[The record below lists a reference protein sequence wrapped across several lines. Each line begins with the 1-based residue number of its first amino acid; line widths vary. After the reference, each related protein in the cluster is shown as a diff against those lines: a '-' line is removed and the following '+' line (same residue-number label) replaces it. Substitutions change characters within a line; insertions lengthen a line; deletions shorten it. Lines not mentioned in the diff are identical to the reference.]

1 MAFPLLPSMQDET
14 KVAFTDPGKWIS
26 SGQNTLKG
34 LVDSLKVNANNQ
46 STISSI
52 PDVWARPLLVE
63 LILKSPAHLQHEM
76 YVRVW
81 RGILAIIALRK
92 LHNFTDLTYASIDVP
107 EVTKLKDDAPDF
119 LKVLSRTIP
128 LQYLEKQND
137 ETLNA
142 GIKAKIQVLNW
153 KNRPL
158 AILWPGTLVC
168 PAMDIDKYS
177 ADRSVPWWGIDG
189 LQDPTEFLSSEEKNS
204 LYQWLEECKQHVPN
218 KEGNLIQLL
227 ADFEDRLKESL
238 GDDFKEI
245 TIKRQTAAAFGITGF
260 CKIID
265 LPIYKEVGK
274 NFLDNSQILLIN
286 QRGNKDAKKLLIMT
300 PNLAEQWNV
309 NESEIIVGGHMNASV
324 CSYRGTGVILDHTKL
339 GDVDLRM
346 FNAEIHMGDEF
357 FTDKIVIFT
366 LGYPVFPNALN
377 NNVYLYGDQAKICVA
392 LPIRKELLEY
402 LTPEFIAEHTSI
414 EISGK
419 DILVELA
426 LPVGDANNPRLL
438 KVSKLYEASK
448 QQENNSKIVVCDSIP
463 LVQVWPNIRMRK
475 PHAWR
480 AYYTFFETM
489 NLDGF
494 HMSPIYEGETEQ
506 ISVSDDAETEII
518 KGSNFPEAFT
528 CERIGKGLSG
538 QDEVNE
544 LGLVLLDLHKV
555 EEVSTQNSTCKI
567 GIDFGTTNTTAYL
580 HLDGNDPELIQFKNR
595 KFNVTA
601 TEVDGIAPLDAEQA
615 RRHFIPEEDQPAAG
629 QSSIKTM
636 FHANPERITADAF
649 FTGNIYCLSRYR
661 DIDSDGG
668 NDFISNIQTNT
679 LKWNQSKNLVY
690 TESFLKQL
698 CLQCLVEGICTG
710 ASNFEWMYSFPKSFT
725 QGQLN
730 QYKTLWTNSLN
741 DTMNEACTLNSLVLQ
756 PMSESESVAEYF
768 SDSMDASF
776 NRGIICVDI
785 GGGSSDIAIW
795 QGKKDSLVNQT
806 SIRFAGRDI
815 LNEYLWNRQKNRH
828 FIFSQLK
835 NDDDDFNASL
845 NSLEHEKHE
854 HTFYVRL
861 EALLREYEQDIF
873 NRLPSKMVDP
883 ELHLLSRDIAF
894 ALGGIYYYCGMLLG
908 YLRKNGAYDQDQLL
922 PNFYIGGNASKLMN
936 WVAGGKYEPSS
947 DIATVFQACF
957 AVGLLKQ
964 QTISLKEVE
973 DIYIK
978 MTKHPK
984 QEVAYGLVTGAPS
997 QENETAAKT
1006 ASNRNLR
1013 NMLEATLQ
1021 KSEPMDEHGVL
1032 AGETIT
1038 IDKQPTTKDVI
1049 SAEDFQKGIRINN
1062 RRPDI
1067 FCEYLAQFNKFME
1080 NLDYKP
1086 ILLTSRDYVDICTQV
1101 NSQLSDIQDE
1111 AEKNIKNTIVEPIF
1125 ILVLKEAYKKISNS

>member
-1 MAFPLLPSMQDET
+1 M
-14 KVAFTDPGKWIS
+14 
-26 SGQNTLKG
+26 
-34 LVDSLKVNANNQ
+34 
-46 STISSI
+46 
-52 PDVWARPLLVE
+52 
-63 LILKSPAHLQHEM
+63 
-76 YVRVW
+76 
-81 RGILAIIALRK
+81 
-92 LHNFTDLTYASIDVP
+92 
-107 EVTKLKDDAPDF
+107 
-119 LKVLSRTIP
+119 
-128 LQYLEKQND
+128 
-137 ETLNA
+137 
-142 GIKAKIQVLNW
+142 
-153 KNRPL
+153 
-158 AILWPGTLVC
+158 
-168 PAMDIDKYS
+168 
-177 ADRSVPWWGIDG
+177 
-189 LQDPTEFLSSEEKNS
+189 
-204 LYQWLEECKQHVPN
+204 
-218 KEGNLIQLL
+218 
-227 ADFEDRLKESL
+227 
-238 GDDFKEI
+238 
-245 TIKRQTAAAFGITGF
+245 
-260 CKIID
+260 
-265 LPIYKEVGK
+265 
-274 NFLDNSQILLIN
+274 
-286 QRGNKDAKKLLIMT
+286 
-300 PNLAEQWNV
+300 
-309 NESEIIVGGHMNASV
+309 
-324 CSYRGTGVILDHTKL
+324 
-339 GDVDLRM
+339 
-346 FNAEIHMGDEF
+346 
-357 FTDKIVIFT
+357 
-366 LGYPVFPNALN
+366 
-377 NNVYLYGDQAKICVA
+377 
-392 LPIRKELLEY
+392 
-402 LTPEFIAEHTSI
+402 
-414 EISGK
+414 
-419 DILVELA
+419 
-426 LPVGDANNPRLL
+426 
-438 KVSKLYEASK
+438 
-448 QQENNSKIVVCDSIP
+448 
-463 LVQVWPNIRMRK
+463 
-475 PHAWR
+475 
-480 AYYTFFETM
+480 
-489 NLDGF
+489 
-494 HMSPIYEGETEQ
+494 
-506 ISVSDDAETEII
+506 
-518 KGSNFPEAFT
+518 
-528 CERIGKGLSG
+528 
-538 QDEVNE
+538 
-544 LGLVLLDLHKV
+544 
-555 EEVSTQNSTCKI
+555 
-567 GIDFGTTNTTAYL
+567 
-580 HLDGNDPELIQFKNR
+580 
-595 KFNVTA
+595 
-601 TEVDGIAPLDAEQA
+601 
-615 RRHFIPEEDQPAAG
+615 
-629 QSSIKTM
+629 
-636 FHANPERITADAF
+636 
-649 FTGNIYCLSRYR
+649 
-661 DIDSDGG
+661 
-668 NDFISNIQTNT
+668 
-679 LKWNQSKNLVY
+679 
-690 TESFLKQL
+690 
-698 CLQCLVEGICTG
+698 
-710 ASNFEWMYSFPKSFT
+710 
-725 QGQLN
+725 N

-815 LNEYLWNRQKNRH
+815 LNEYLWNRQKNKH

-984 QEVAYGLVTGAPS
+984 QEVAYGLVTGTPS
-997 QENETAAKT
+997 QENETVAKT

-1038 IDKQPTTKDVI
+1038 IDKQPTTKEVI

-1067 FCEYLAQFNKFME
+1067 FCEYLAHFNKFME

-1086 ILLTSRDYVDICTQV
+1086 ILLTSRDYIDICTQV

-1111 AEKNIKNTIVEPIF
+1111 AEKNIKNTVVEPIF